1 MRILITGIAGT
12 IGTILASNL
21 EGDHEVHGL
30 DVRISD
36 RPNTAAIDLQDAAAL
51 APAFRGMDVVIHLAA
66 DRRHEVEIGWD
77 DLMGPNVVATAN
89 VFDAAHAAGVR
100 RVIFASSMHVMGGY
114 EADEPYRSIV
124 SGRYGGLDPDDVPLV
139 GGDMPVKPDSRYA
152 ASKAFGEALGRYCA
166 DVENMEVVSA
176 RIGAITE
183 NDRPGVD
190 QRSWVAWFSRRD
202 VAGFFRACVE
212 QPGLQH
218 EVLYGASAN
227 RWKIYDTPYAW
238 RVLGFQPTDNAEDF
252 RSSAQ

>member
-1 MRILITGIAGT
+1 MKILITGIAGT
-12 IGTILASNL
+12 IGTILASDL

-30 DVRISD
+30 DTRPVA
-36 RPNTAAIDLQDAAAL
+36 RPNTAAVDLRDASAMAS
-51 APAFRGMDVVIHLAA
+51 AFRAKDVVIHLAA

-89 VFDAAHAAGVR
+89 VFDAARTSGVR

-114 EADEPYRSIV
+114 ESDEAYRSIV
-124 SGRYGGLDPDDVPLV
+124 SGRYGGLAPDDVPLV
-139 GGDMPVKPDSRYA
+139 GGDMPVRPDSRYA
-152 ASKAFGEALGRYCA
+152 ASKAFGEALGRYYA
-166 DVENMEVVSA
+166 DAESMEVVSV

-190 QRSWVAWFSRRD
+190 QRSWVAWFSQRD

-212 QPGLQH
+212 RPGLRH
-218 EVLYGASAN
+218 EVLYAASAN

-252 RSSAQ
+252 RSSG

>member
-12 IGTILASNL
+12 IGTILASDL

-30 DVRISD
+30 DVRPSD
-36 RPNTAAIDLQDAAAL
+36 RPQTATIDLQDAPAL
-51 APAFRGMDVVIHLAA
+51 APAFRDMDVVIHLAA

-114 EADEPYRSIV
+114 ESDEPYHSIV
-124 SGRYGGLDPDDVPLV
+124 SGRFRDLKPDDVQLV
-139 GGDMPVKPDSRYA
+139 GGDMPVRPDSRYA
-152 ASKAFGEALGRYCA
+152 ASKAFGEALGRYYA
-166 DVENMEVVSA
+166 DAEDMEVVSV

-190 QRSWVAWFSRRD
+190 LRSWVAWFSQRD

-212 QPGLQH
+212 RPGLRH
-218 EVLYGASAN
+218 EVLYAASAN

-252 RSSAQ
+252 R